1 MLKCRVF
8 SDPYFPVFNP
18 NFETPYLDTFHA
30 LMSIEDL
37 ACYKPK
43 TMHTNRCYF
52 DTLVAAK
59 HAGLTCHDDLML
71 VLEYVEDQTTFSVRS
86 KNACMIACNINLAVE
101 LVSLE
106 SFECTHKEVFFRMQL
121 EEEK

>member
-1 MLKCRVF
+1 M
-8 SDPYFPVFNP
+8 P
-18 NFETPYLDTFHA
+18 
-30 LMSIEDL
+30 IEDL

-86 KNACMIACNINLAVE
+86 KNACMIACNINLAIE